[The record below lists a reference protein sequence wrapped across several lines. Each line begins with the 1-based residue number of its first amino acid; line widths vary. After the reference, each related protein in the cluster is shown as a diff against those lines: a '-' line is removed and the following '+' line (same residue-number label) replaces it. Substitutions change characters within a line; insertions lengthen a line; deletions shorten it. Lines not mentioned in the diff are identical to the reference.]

1 MTQNWPATPDVNIQI
16 DCRALFKKEKKIPSP
31 KKEVKATKVGT
42 GSDEVFFFATG
53 NFEIRKIFEF
63 LLIYL

>member
-1 MTQNWPATPDVNIQI
+1 MIQNWPATPEVNIQI

-31 KKEVKATKVGT
+31 KKEVRATKVDT

-53 NFEIRKIFEF
+53 NF
-63 LLIYL
+63 